1 MNSPTPSTPSSG
13 DSPPQVS
20 VELAPQQPTAVVA
33 VTTVA
38 GPSPNNAK
46 RRLPSGSV
54 PYGSSNRRRREE
66 SMKEEKQREQER
78 EGERGMADVELMKYL
93 NSSGW
98 DCDWLASDARLT
110 LTTGFELGMSGADKS
125 RRRGSVL
132 SALRRT
138 EKSRG
143 SKSDKGR
150 SSLDEHE
157 RLREAA
163 ARSTGLHSILPDLGD
178 QDRPRHRPA
187 GLDLRQIARDEAA
200 AKLCG
205 ERESV
210 PPLPLPLPTVPL
222 FPCAHSA
229 LAAHTQLSGPL
240 LKHQTPNTLAR
251 LVRTKPWKSRHAV
264 FCTYALR
271 NCSCAQPHRASV
283 PSCDSATR
291 TLACLHL
298 FAAPTPDALEL
309 ARLVVT
315 EDRQPTLASD
325 DSRRGPKD
333 LDDRKAVFQVQGISG
348 APMHPPHDKPKRS
361 LSRRRDSAGANTL
374 KSATSHRPQTVA
386 SLGLHPSSSSAN
398 LVLGLD
404 DDSRVHAV
412 WFLQCP
418 DADARQR
425 WVSCIKRA
433 VLLQRSANF
442 ISFAHVSSTDI
453 SMLFHFYSAERAGFG
468 GTIHFTSPRSVT
480 DPLPSADLDVVL
492 AMRAQAHRS
501 TVPYASPPVT
511 PMATTFSPIAHFP
524 PVSPPFVTS
533 PTSPLSPGSE
543 ASHMDTISLGFARSQ
558 TPTYAPS
565 VHTTATAPALIP
577 HSKSRSRSLT
587 VTNSAP
593 VQALRGFFS
602 RPPSRGANNRARTTS
617 GTAAAASP
625 TTTTGPN
632 HLASFTAVNPTEN
645 GAYALGTPISA
656 GLGSMDLSSAASTMA
671 GVIDEPLGTPGP
683 GPSTLPVL
691 SSTGLPAPKPPAI
704 APMSKGI
711 GSLPPPPRAKRAG
724 SVSHVLA
731 RGDETVR
738 GRDEEEGVRRPSLVP
753 MLSLSFGRG
762 DDVDRE
768 KASDSNDLDSRVQE
782 DEKERVQGGEKDR
795 ARTDERDTTQH
806 ARILPPMLAP
816 PSSPLPV
823 PPGPG
828 ASRSSLQL
836 PGVGVHAT
844 GSALALGLHHPTG
857 SALALPPAMANLSP
871 LSPPQPQS
879 VLNSP
884 PTALNLPPSSLNL
897 PPITLAT
904 SASGPPQ
911 AHPHLPTLALR
922 TVGSIPIL
930 PGSWPVSPNLTAIT
944 PSDGDGVTPSAITPS
959 DVYTGGGNNPSDMYL
974 ARGDY
979 QQGVAHGDY
988 HGQVM
993 TPSDYHHHHH
1003 YHAQATTPSAVTP
1016 SDTFGMSPS
1025 DPLGPYGFSPY
1036 RISMTSD
1043 AFRISIHS
1051 DAYQAA
1057 VSSPTSESYHT
1068 PPSAV
1073 SRSTPSQYSAL
1084 TTPSVVLGGSY
1095 LSLAGR
1101 ASEDEVALA
1110 SVSVGHL
1117 PMGSATRL
1125 GSTTNAMPFTSTS
1138 HLAAAGSTSYLAGSS
1153 SHLVTASTSHLATTS
1168 TSHLDTSTS
1177 HLDLSETTHLPN
1189 STPFTTDA
1197 DSMYSVKV
1205 GQSSSDGRNG
1215 SDIFRS
1221 GSSHLDATRSNHSDT
1236 VRSNNS
1242 DAFKS
1247 NGRVSLAFGRGAL
1260 HEYSGTD
1267 GWEAGDY
1274 HSGKSVRSG
1283 VGSARESQSQSQ
1295 SHSVYTQSISVRESP
1310 TRTVA
1315 TGSYRDREGSMRDR
1329 DPDSAPSSPSSQ
1341 AENYVGPTGGLFG
1354 GVPRESF
1361 SPRESFGA
1369 PREPFGSRRDPF
1381 RVRRDSFGAVPSSS
1395 FSSSFMVSDD
1405 TAHPFSSTSPSQTP
1419 VKSTPSPG
1427 GRRGHRR
1434 AGSYAGPT
1442 LYTIASGSF
1451 SLDRRQSQRGN
1462 SDALP
1467 PAAPPPNVPL
1477 PPTPS
1482 TSRPSTPVSRPR
1494 TPSRQ
1499 ITSTPPVPP
1508 LPPPRS
1514 SLRTRLR
1521 MLSTPSTPEPVP
1533 RELGPPHEDELAQP
1547 ISKVPMQMLVQE
1559 DSSSIRRAAS
1569 EHGGP
1574 REGLQQHGGMGTSL
1588 PPPPRTRP
1596 MAIRQHSYS
1605 ASASDRDGSSE
1616 GRRSDES
1623 GKRGHGARDSA
1634 VHLENRGS
1642 D

>member
-1 MNSPTPSTPSSG
+1 
-13 DSPPQVS
+13 
-20 VELAPQQPTAVVA
+20 
-33 VTTVA
+33 
-38 GPSPNNAK
+38 
-46 RRLPSGSV
+46 
-54 PYGSSNRRRREE
+54 
-66 SMKEEKQREQER
+66 
-78 EGERGMADVELMKYL
+78 
-93 NSSGW
+93 
-98 DCDWLASDARLT
+98 
-110 LTTGFELGMSGADKS
+110 MSGADKS

-271 NCSCAQPHRASV
+271 SCSCAQPHRASV

-315 EDRQPTLASD
+315 EDRQRCIRCRAHTRIRRQPTWPQGPRRPQGCISSPRHKWRPHAPS
-325 DSRRGPKD
+325 SR
-333 LDDRKAVFQVQGISG
+333 Q
-348 APMHPPHDKPKRS
+348 PKRS

-433 VLLQRSANF
+433 VLLQRWLWRHN
-442 ISFAHVSSTDI
+442 
-453 SMLFHFYSAERAGFG
+453 
-468 GTIHFTSPRSVT
+468 
-480 DPLPSADLDVVL
+480 PLYQPQIRHRPMPSADLDVVL

-511 PMATTFSPIAHFP
+511 PMATTFSPIAHFS

-632 HLASFTAVNPTEN
+632 HLASFTAVNSAEN

-738 GRDEEEGVRRPSLVP
+738 GRDEEEGR
-753 MLSLSFGRG
+753 

-795 ARTDERDTTQH
+795 ARTDERDATQH

-871 LSPPQPQS
+871 LSLPQSQS

-884 PTALNLPPSSLNL
+884 PTALNLPPSASNL

-1197 DSMYSVKV
+1197 DSRVEPF
-1205 GQSSSDGRNG
+1205 GRNQVEPFG
-1215 SDIFRS
+1215 HGPIEQ
-1221 GSSHLDATRSNHSDT
+1221 L
-1236 VRSNNS
+1236 
-1242 DAFKS
+1242 
-1247 NGRVSLAFGRGAL
+1247 GRIQIQRQGVACVWTRGAARVFGNRWVGGGGL
-1260 HEYSGTD
+1260 SFWKERP
-1267 GWEAGDY
+1267 
-1274 HSGKSVRSG
+1274 VG

-1354 GVPRESF
+1354 GVTRESF

-1369 PREPFGSRRDPF
+1369 PREAFGPRRDSF

-1419 VKSTPSPG
+1419 VKSAPSPG
-1427 GRRGHRR
+1427 AVVDIEELVLMPARPCTRLPLNAFTTNHEH
-1434 AGSYAGPT
+1434 AACPAFTSPT
-1442 LYTIASGSF
+1442 IVSAHTTE
-1451 SLDRRQSQRGN
+1451 
-1462 SDALP
+1462 DALD
-1467 PAAPPPNVPL
+1467 AVH
-1477 PPTPS
+1477 
-1482 TSRPSTPVSRPR
+1482 SRT
-1494 TPSRQ
+1494 
-1499 ITSTPPVPP
+1499 
-1508 LPPPRS
+1508 
-1514 SLRTRLR
+1514 
-1521 MLSTPSTPEPVP
+1521 VP

-1569 EHGGP
+1569 EHGAS
-1574 REGLQQHGGMGTSL
+1574 R
-1588 PPPPRTRP
+1588 RT
-1596 MAIRQHSYS
+1596 AAAWWDGNEF
-1605 ASASDRDGSSE
+1605 ASAPTYEADGDSTTLVF
-1616 GRRSDES
+1616 GICLRPRRFF
-1623 GKRGHGARDSA
+1623 
-1634 VHLENRGS
+1634 RGS
-1642 D
+1642 EE

>member
-1 MNSPTPSTPSSG
+1 
-13 DSPPQVS
+13 
-20 VELAPQQPTAVVA
+20 
-33 VTTVA
+33 
-38 GPSPNNAK
+38 
-46 RRLPSGSV
+46 
-54 PYGSSNRRRREE
+54 
-66 SMKEEKQREQER
+66 
-78 EGERGMADVELMKYL
+78 
-93 NSSGW
+93 
-98 DCDWLASDARLT
+98 
-110 LTTGFELGMSGADKS
+110 MSGADKT

-138 EKSRG
+138 DKTRPR
-143 SKSDKGR
+143 SDKAR
-150 SSLDEHE
+150 QSLDEHE

-178 QDRPRHRPA
+178 EEQSTLKRRPA
-187 GLDLRQIARDEAA
+187 GIDLRQLARDEAA

-205 ERESV
+205 ERDTPV
-210 PPLPLPLPTVPL
+210 PLPTVPV
-222 FPCAHSA
+222 FPCAQSA

-240 LKHQTPNTLAR
+240 LKHHTPNTLAR
-251 LVRTKPWKSRHAV
+251 LVGTKAWKSRHGV

-298 FAAPTPDALEL
+298 FATSTPDALEL
-309 ARLVVT
+309 ARLIVT
-315 EDRQPTLASD
+315 EDSVVFVVEPTLAPD
-325 DSRRGPKD
+325 DSRRGPRD
-333 LDDRKAVFQVQGISG
+333 LDGRKAVFQVQGISG
-348 APMHPPHDKPKRS
+348 APAHPPHDKPKRS

-374 KSATSHRPQTVA
+374 KSGISHRPQTVA
-386 SLGLHPSSSSAN
+386 SLGLQPSSSSAN

-433 VLLQRSANF
+433 VLLQR
-442 ISFAHVSSTDI
+442 
-453 SMLFHFYSAERAGFG
+453 AERAGFG
-468 GTIHFTSPRSVT
+468 GTIHFASPRSVT

-501 TVPYASPPVT
+501 AVPYASPPIT
-511 PMATTFSPIAHFP
+511 PMTTTFSPVAHFP
-524 PVSPPFVTS
+524 PISPGFVTS
-533 PTSPLSPGSE
+533 PVSPLSPGSE

-565 VHTTATAPALIP
+565 VHTTATAPALIS
-577 HSKSRSRSLT
+577 HSKSRSRSST

-602 RPPSRGANNRARTTS
+602 RPPSRSANNRARTTS
-617 GTAAAASP
+617 GAAASP
-625 TTTTGPN
+625 TTATAPN
-632 HLASFTAVNPTEN
+632 HLVSFTGMNAGEG
-645 GAYALGTPISA
+645 GAYPLGTPISA
-656 GLGSMDLSSAASTMA
+656 GLGSMDLSSTTSTMA
-671 GVIDEPLGTPGP
+671 GATDEPFGTPGP
-683 GPSTLPVL
+683 GPSTLPTL
-691 SSTGLPAPKPPAI
+691 SPTGLPTPKPPAI
-704 APMSKGI
+704 APISKGMA
-711 GSLPPPPRAKRAG
+711 SLPPPPRAKRAG

-738 GRDEEEGVRRPSLVP
+738 GRDEEEAVRRPSLVP

-762 DDVDRE
+762 DDVDLTRDE
-768 KASDSNDLDSRVQE
+768 SDQGDGRAKHDASNSRGDEGVRA
-782 DEKERVQGGEKDR
+782 DEKDTNQPTRV
-795 ARTDERDTTQH
+795 
-806 ARILPPMLAP
+806 LPPMLAP

-857 SALALPPAMANLSP
+857 SALALPPAAVNLP
-871 LSPPQPQS
+871 LSNLPQPQPQS
-879 VLNSP
+879 VLNPS
-884 PTALNLPPSSLNL
+884 ALDMS
-897 PPITLAT
+897 T
-904 SASGPPQ
+904 SGPPQ
-911 AHPHLPTLALR
+911 VYYPPTLALR
-922 TVGSIPIL
+922 TMGSIPIL

-944 PSDGDGVTPSAITPS
+944 PSDGDGATPSAVTPS
-959 DVYTGGGNNPSDMYL
+959 DVYNAGSNDPCG
-974 ARGDY
+974 RGE
-979 QQGVAHGDY
+979 GVA
-988 HGQVM
+988 
-993 TPSDYHHHHH
+993 PSDYHS
-1003 YHAQATTPSAVTP
+1003 QAVTPSAVTP

-1025 DPLGPYGFSPY
+1025 DTFGPYGFSPY

-1051 DAYQAA
+1051 DAYQA
-1057 VSSPTSESYHT
+1057 VSPTSEAYHT
-1068 PPSAV
+1068 PPSAI
-1073 SRSTPSQYSAL
+1073 SRSTPSQYSIPTA
-1084 TTPSVVLGGSY
+1084 PSVVLGGSH
-1095 LSLAGR
+1095 LNLAVGS
-1101 ASEDEVALA
+1101 SED
-1110 SVSVGHL
+1110 VSHL

-1125 GSTTNAMPFTSTS
+1125 GTTATPFTSHLAGSMSHLAVGSTS
-1138 HLAAAGSTSYLAGSS
+1138 HLVGSS
-1153 SHLVTASTSHLATTS
+1153 SHLAMTS

-1177 HLDLSETTHLPN
+1177 HLDLSETTHLPS

-1197 DSMYSVKV
+1197 DSVYSFKP
-1205 GQSSSDGRNG
+1205 GQSSLDAVRDGRNG

-1221 GSSHLDATRSNHSDT
+1221 GSDARPSTSDAIRSSRSDATRSNSSD
-1236 VRSNNS
+1236 VFRSNGS
-1242 DAFKS
+1242 
-1247 NGRVSLAFGRGAL
+1247 GPRVSLAFGRGML
-1260 HEYSGTD
+1260 HEYSETD
-1267 GWEAGDY
+1267 GWEGDY

-1283 VGSARESQSQSQ
+1283 SGRESQSA
-1295 SHSVYTQSISVRESP
+1295 YTQSISVRESP

-1315 TGSYRDREGSMRDR
+1315 TGSYRDREGSTRDR
-1329 DPDSAPSSPSSQ
+1329 DPDSTPSSPSSQ
-1341 AENYVGPTGGLFG
+1341 AENYVGPTGGLFSNI
-1354 GVPRESF
+1354 PRDSF
-1361 SPRESFGA
+1361 SPRDSFGV
-1369 PREPFGSRRDPF
+1369 PRDSFSSRKDSF
-1381 RVRRDSFGAVPSSS
+1381 RVRRDSFGAVPRDSFNSS
-1395 FSSSFMVSDD
+1395 FVVPDD
-1405 TAHPFSSTSPSQTP
+1405 TAHPFSSASPSQTP
-1419 VKSTPSPG
+1419 VKSAPSHG

-1451 SLDRRQSQRGN
+1451 SLDRRHSQRGN
-1462 SDALP
+1462 PDALP
-1467 PAAPPPNVPL
+1467 PAAPPPSVPL

-1508 LPPPRS
+1508 LAAPRS

-1547 ISKVPMQMLVQE
+1547 ISKVPMQLLVKE
-1559 DSSSIRRAAS
+1559 DSIRRAAS
-1569 EHGGP
+1569 EHGTP
-1574 REGLQQHGGMGTSL
+1574 RELQHGGLGTSL

-1605 ASASDRDGSSE
+1605 ASASDREGSSE

-1623 GKRGHGARDSA
+1623 GKRGGHGARDSA
-1634 VHLENRGS
+1634 VHLEHRGS